1 MACGFKKRQLDASS
15 AEEQRIQNQQISH
28 KTSART
34 GERII
39 KQNGHRISL
48 HALFASPRK
57 TVWESGGADSVR
69 TAALLSRSC
78 QVSVKKQ
85 KNKIKIDSEI
95 VNNLPAKELINE
107 FSALK
112 AFFGI
117 SCATWIK
124 TPSDKELK
132 TKFETFFII
141 SCTETGTGV
150 KFLDISQSRVGSSC
164 PVGER
169 KGHYVGS
176 RSGVG
181 ILSVCADAI
190 QIICC
195 SFEWQ

>member
-1 MACGFKKRQLDASS
+1 MA
-15 AEEQRIQNQQISH
+15 
-28 KTSART
+28 T
-34 GERII
+34 
-39 KQNGHRISL
+39 
-48 HALFASPRK
+48 ASPYMHSSLRLVK

-132 TKFETFFII
+132 TKFETFLLLVALKQ
-141 SCTETGTGV
+141 E
-150 KFLDISQSRVGSSC
+150 Q
-164 PVGER
+164 E
-169 KGHYVGS
+169 
-176 RSGVG
+176 
-181 ILSVCADAI
+181 
-190 QIICC
+190 
-195 SFEWQ
+195 